1 MEEWRTERALEPL
14 ENHEVTLRTA
24 AEQAGIG
31 YVELLNLAAEEGVDV
46 GYTGDD
52 LHPQVYT
59 KVQRKLRE
67 LDE

>member
-1 MEEWRTERALEPL
+1 MDHDADEALD
-14 ENHEVTLRTA
+14 NAR
-24 AEQAGIG
+24 
-31 YVELLNLAAEEGVDV
+31 ELITQYLGQQPHIMKASGVSQDLIDEEGVDV